1 MDPFQHLMGG
11 PGNAGN
17 GGGFPPGQQRPGSY
31 DHNDESTQ
39 TLFRGFTE
47 LMAQM
52 VAQGSDPV
60 ETNNA
65 LEFVRNQFRE
75 QGEAYRG
82 KLLRNIAMLE
92 NLLDDEDSSDDEI
105 PGFYGPGPGMG
116 GYPGGGY
123 GGFGGGGY
131 GGYGGYGGFGG
142 GFEGI

>member
-1 MDPFQHLMGG
+1 MDPFQHLLGNGG
-11 PGNAGN
+11 NTGN
-17 GGGFPPGQQRPGSY
+17 GGGFPPGQPRGSY

-39 TLFRGFTE
+39 TLFRGFSE

-52 VAQGSDPV
+52 VEQGSDPV
-60 ETNNA
+60 EINNV

-75 QGEAYRG
+75 QGEGYRG

-92 NLLDDEDSSDDEI
+92 DLLDAEDSSDDEM
-105 PGFYGPGPGMG
+105 PGFYGQGLGMG

-142 GFEGI
+142 GFGAF